1 MGDELDKDAK
11 PAKRWGVIDLDWL
24 DKVVGDLKKLEG
36 GGGLYEFGV
45 GRLDAYEEILEGAV
59 EL

>member
-1 MGDELDKDAK
+1 M
-11 PAKRWGVIDLDWL
+11 IDLDWL

-36 GGGLYEFGV
+36 GGGLSEFGV